1 MKKILL
7 LMAIILPFVLTSC
20 GDDKDE
26 PKQTLEQQLIGE
38 WYYLFN
44 EYTVHNYLFNSDH
57 TGKYWV
63 KQDGEVINGSIVTF
77 NWSLEKID
85 NETILVIESEGFPTA
100 YYSIFIKDDELHLDS
115 SLPGLSW
122 IYKRVR

>member
-20 GDDKDE
+20 GDEKDE
-26 PKQTLEQQLIGE
+26 PQSLEQQLIGD
-38 WYYLFN
+38 WYYLLN
-44 EYTVHNYLFNSDH
+44 EYTVQNYLFNSDH

-77 NWSLEKID
+77 NWSLEKIN

-115 SLPGLSW
+115 NLPGLSW
-122 IYKRVR
+122 IYKRVQ